1 MFRAHPDPF
10 LITFG
15 VQDSGFPSPKC
26 PKPKGAAQRHRYIDG
41 MECCGQKL
49 DTGSGQL

>member
-15 VQDSGFPSPKC
+15 MQDPRFLSPKC
-26 PKPKGAAQRHRYIDG
+26 PKPKGYIDG
-41 MECCGQKL
+41 VECCGQKL